1 MLNSHLTV
9 KTNPIACPENIILSG
24 DFRITVLSD
33 RLIRVEKDAE
43 RIFEDGATQS
53 VWYRNLGKQNFEWKI
68 KDNIICVNTASV
80 EYIIDTFDYSK
91 SYAKIG
97 SKRVAFD
104 NGQNLLATARTLD
117 GYDGNEGR
125 WHPAEKG
132 KIKLCNGVCS
142 KSGVAVID
150 DSQSLILADDGKLTS
165 RRSEQIDDYV
175 FAFGHDYRA
184 AVKALYDIC
193 GKAPLIPRYAL
204 GNWWSRYHRYTDKEY
219 LHLLDDFARD
229 NVPISVAT
237 IDMDWH
243 YSWFVKDEKNIPD
256 DIANDPEYVSESAL
270 TTHGGIGWTGYSWNK
285 DLFPDYKAF
294 LADIKKRDIKVTLN
308 LHPAGGVRYWED
320 QYEEFCRAMNFD
332 SSTRKMVP
340 FDITNDD
347 YINNYFKILHKPYER
362 DGVDFWWIDWQ
373 QGNTTKLQGL
383 DPLWS
388 LNHYHYL
395 DNAVGH
401 DMPLIM
407 SRYCGVGAHRY
418 PLGFSGDTF
427 TTWKSLAYLP
437 EFTNRSSNIGYT
449 WWSHDIG
456 GHFDGDKD
464 DEMMIRYVQYGVFNP
479 IMRLHSTAH
488 PVMSKE
494 PDMCVNGTNLLLKEL
509 LRLRH
514 RLVPYIYTANY
525 RNFAYGE
532 PLSEPIYY
540 TCPKTAAAY
549 KYDNNYMFGSELLVA
564 PIVQKGVKNVGK
576 VKAYLPKGIWTDIFN
591 GNVYKGGQVV
601 TMYRHLDTIPVLAR
615 EGAVIPMAKTVEGNC
630 PDNPKELEVLL
641 YKGNNEYTMYEDL
654 GENSLNTSFKLEN
667 NGKHQAVK
675 INIDGDR
682 SVAPKDRRVTLVFKN
697 IKQGSATVTSN
708 GNSVN
713 FTSDDNHCLTVSIDN
728 FNNYDCY
735 DIAVDYNELPELDIC
750 KETVKYYLLRA
761 EDNTFHKKDLNRW
774 VSECQDESKIVSLI
788 NASKC
793 NNNTKNLL
801 LDAIKY
807 RV

>member
-9 KTNPIACPENIILSG
+9 KTNSVACPENIIILG
-24 DFRITVLSD
+24 DFRITVLFD
-33 RLIRVEKDAE
+33 RLIRVEKDTA

-53 VWYRNLGKQNFEWKI
+53 VWYRNFSKQDFTAQI
-68 KDNIICVNTASV
+68 KGDSVYINTASV
-80 EYIIDTFDYSK
+80 NYCINTADYAK
-91 SYAKIG
+91 SYATIG
-97 SKRVAFD
+97 GKKVTFD
-104 NGQNLLATARTLD
+104 NKANLLATARTLD
-117 GYDGNEGR
+117 GYDGDEGR

-142 KSGVAVID
+142 KNGVAVID
-150 DSQSLILADDGKLTS
+150 DKNSLILDENGKLAA
-165 RRSEQIDDYV
+165 RREEQIDDYI

-243 YSWFVKDEKNIPD
+243 YSWFVKTEKNIPD

-294 LADIKKRDIKVTLN
+294 LADIQKRNIKVTLN

-373 QGNTTKLQGL
+373 QGNTTKMAGL

-388 LNHYHYL
+388 LNHYHFL
-395 DNAVGH
+395 DNAIGH
-401 DMPLIM
+401 EMPLIM

-525 RNFAYGE
+525 RNFKYGE

-540 TCPKTAAAY
+540 TCPETAAAY
-549 KYDNNYMFGSELLVA
+549 RYDNNYMFGSELFVA
-564 PIVQKGVKNVGK
+564 PIVQKGVKNVSK
-576 VKAYLPKGIWTDIFN
+576 VKAYLPDGIWTDIFN
-591 GNVYKGGQVV
+591 GNVYKGGKTV
-601 TMYRHLDTIPVLAR
+601 TMYRHLDSIPVLAR
-615 EGAVIPMAKTVEGNC
+615 EGAVIPMAKNVEGNS
-630 PDNPKELEVLL
+630 PVNPKDLEVLI
-641 YKGNNEYTMYEDL
+641 YKGNNEYTMYEDS
-654 GENSLNTSFKLEN
+654 GEHQLFTSFILTDKDGQQTVKIEASGDSAVAPENRSLN
-667 NGKHQAVK
+667 
-675 INIDGDR
+675 
-682 SVAPKDRRVTLVFKN
+682 LVFKN
-697 IKQGSATVTSN
+697 IKSGSVTVTAN
-708 GNSVN
+708 GKPLECIV
-713 FTSDDNHCLTVSIDN
+713 DDNHCITVQIVDFSKDTCYEIVID
-728 FNNYDCY
+728 YS
-735 DIAVDYNELPELDIC
+735 ELSELEAQ
-750 KETVKYYLLRA
+750 KEIVKYYLLRA
-761 EDNTFHKKDLNRW
+761 EDNTFRKKDLNKK
-774 VSECQDESKIVSLI
+774 VSECEDVAKILPLVE
-788 NASKC
+788 ASEC
-793 NNNTKNLL
+793 SNNTKSLII
-801 LDAIKY
+801 DAIKY